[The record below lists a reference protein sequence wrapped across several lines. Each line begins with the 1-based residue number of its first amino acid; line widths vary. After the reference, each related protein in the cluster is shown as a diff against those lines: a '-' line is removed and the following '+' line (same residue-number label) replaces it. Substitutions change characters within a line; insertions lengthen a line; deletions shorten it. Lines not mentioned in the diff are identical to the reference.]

1 MKTLITRIKRLA
13 LALCFVT
20 PLVSWAETKTN
31 PVTGETETYSNV
43 FTGETAE
50 WDSAENW
57 TLKEEGK
64 VPFVSGGNYD
74 PALVD
79 GKTVSTSTAID
90 GWNLQVG
97 AYNGAAITWSTL
109 GKIQGDTGMWLTVDG
124 TSSIAIN
131 GWSGGNLGQDGKTL
145 SYYVANKD
153 GVIWNVDLDSGW
165 DQGLTMNYY
174 LAGTGSVSYQKLERA
189 AQVIKQADVAL
200 SGNEKSVQSKTLVSF
215 TSTDK
220 TFTADA
226 AIKVKNGDNVLKTVY
241 LTSVTADATTLT
253 TDDDV
258 GACELVQ
265 TSTGIVLYYVDGDPA
280 DVVVE
285 EKTYKPSININ
296 FTNGAANGLTTGA
309 DVGLSGYEV
318 PGTSWNNYVVGN
330 STFSSVNA
338 IDSTGAASAMSG
350 VSVTISN
357 VSGSWSCSGLTASSD
372 FRQSYIDES
381 AAKSTPTVTVTG
393 IPYYKYRVLVY
404 HSTDT
409 ANVPFGYDT
418 INGTDYTYEKDALS
432 EGSTAWGNSGPQ
444 NGANAIAEG
453 GNVLV
458 TEALSGSTLT
468 VVGHRAGGANNAR
481 GCIAAIQIIE
491 VKADVGEN
499 DLEIAVDG
507 EKEYT
512 VTAEDAEKTGTVYL
526 TGSGTLTLAGENK
539 ISAATIEI
547 GGGVTLVVNADR
559 LDATTFTGA
568 GTVVY
573 DGTKPASGKG
583 WTDPTWTGTV
593 WVKNIPTDSNERKD
607 WDLALYGNADS
618 TLRFTGVNLYFPNN
632 TTTTFLGTVDIDG
645 EGMNV
650 CDGYGGSIATF
661 ARLTGSG
668 TLSTTGGSS
677 NGNGL
682 TINDASGFTGTITLT
697 KYKVIVG
704 TSTGTSASGVLQIE
718 SGKSITVAGATAPGG
733 FVVNGTLVANG
744 TLASSATAAVTGS
757 GTVTFG
763 GVPSP
768 VDGEN
773 ETKWWKNAGWTGT
786 VEIKGASIAGNTYAF
801 NDYGNASS
809 TVKLTNCS
817 GWLTGDYTC
826 VPALEI
832 GGTFSWNDG
841 WSGTGYTFKVGTLKG
856 SGTISIPNQ
865 GAATAVWQITDDWS
879 GFTGAVVGNN
889 TAAKRVL
896 VFGSTLPSSV
906 TAGEI
911 YISEGATLNL
921 DNASSA
927 WWGVGMKFVVDGTVK
942 ATNRSKWGGGT
953 AMELGSTGVLEITR
967 ADSASDDD
975 GGTDYSNVTGTGTI
989 KFSGSGFT
997 VLSQSIPTSLTFA
1010 AEKAS
1015 GSVVPVA
1022 GATIG
1027 SLTGSKGFRSDWGN
1041 NGEDGRYL
1049 TIKQSKDTVWEGLI
1063 TVGGTHRLTGVVV
1076 DPGAST
1082 TGTLTLTATQTA
1094 SSTLTVNGSVNL
1106 TGTWVGA
1113 TTVAG
1118 TFGGT
1123 GTLTGDL
1130 TFSDGATFK
1139 AFAADEDG
1147 LAVSGTVTCPA
1158 EGTVTVDVS
1167 AIEPETDVALLKAA
1181 DLDATKFALA
1191 EGAPEGATLEVVEG
1205 VLTLVVPPATVDI
1218 TITPVAN
1225 ATASVTVNGTPV
1237 TPVEGVVT
1245 VEIGATVVVTYTA
1258 NDGYMVTGS
1267 PVEFTAT
1274 ADTTA
1279 VDTEGVT
1286 TKAYV
1291 AWIYDENGDLVG
1303 TPYTDEMMAVGAF
1316 LQIGTGES
1324 IRFLAQSTFH
1334 DMLLAACTYDGETF
1348 TYTRKPA
1355 EPTVATITIGEKVY
1369 EYSTLAAAVAE
1380 GQNATIVL
1388 VDDIDLTGENE
1399 NITIPA
1405 TKSDAAFVTT
1415 LDLNGHSIAGDNDG
1429 DIRVLGTLTLK
1440 DTAANSEGRIYSTTD
1455 YATGHETG
1463 LVLVQESGVFNMQ
1476 SGAIVAVR
1484 ETPADNG
1491 QFAVIVAGNGTVNV
1505 SGGTITAG
1513 WYAIG
1518 ANNQQGSAMS
1528 VNITGGTLVSTT
1540 DYALYVVGNMTVN
1553 ISGAAAVSGAA
1564 GMAGVRN
1571 GNLTITGGTF
1581 ATSGDGDVGS
1591 WTDGTATLS
1600 PTKALINF
1608 MADYA
1613 VSSVTISGGSFTAAS
1628 SANCF
1633 SFGAKAKEGSSI
1645 VVTGGSFSSDPSEY
1659 VAAGYEATEDAG
1671 VWTVAEVQEVPV
1683 TPGAQTEPVDSE
1695 AEAEAEAAK
1704 VVPSVPAAVAEAL
1717 SDDQETA
1724 YKALFEPKVVEVPGA
1739 TTQYAVEVV
1748 LKEEVV
1754 TEIQTVVDTEAE
1766 DLAKAAVEA
1775 AADAVAGGEATV
1787 TTKPGLYYVVE
1798 AGSELDGI
1806 EPASCT
1812 LATSESTALPVPNK
1826 GAKGFYKIRVSVT
1839 PVDVE

>member
-1 MKTLITRIKRLA
+1 MSKLITQIKRFA
-13 LALCFVT
+13 LALCFAT
-20 PLVSWAETKTN
+20 PLVSRADAITAVN
-31 PVTGETETYSNV
+31 PVTGETENYTYKFIGTDTWNGTEYWQDSN
-43 FTGETAE
+43 GDNPTAVPAKSGDDT
-50 WDSAENW
+50 WDPI
-57 TLKEEGK
+57 L
-64 VPFVSGGNYD
+64 FDGNTININ
-74 PALVD
+74 ASMSVE
-79 GKTVSTSTAID
+79 
-90 GWNLQVG
+90 GWNLRLG
-97 AYNGAAITWSTL
+97 LYNGANVCLNSFVKW
-109 GKIQGDTGMWLTVDG
+109 QGDTDMWVTVDG
-124 TSSIAIN
+124 TSKFTVGAFGKGNIA
-131 GWSGGNLGQDGKTL
+131 DGKVIKCSTTR
-145 SYYVANKD
+145 AN
-153 GVIWNVDLDSGW
+153 GIEWLVNLESTGNANN
-165 DQGLTMNYY
+165 TFEYY
-174 LAGTGSVSYQKLERA
+174 LAGEGSVSYQDVTA
-189 AQVIKQADVAL
+189 ANHKIKQADVAL

-226 AIKVKNGDNVLKTVY
+226 TIKIKNGDTVLKTVY

-296 FTNGAANGLTTGA
+296 FTNGAGNGLTTQA

-330 STFSSVNA
+330 STFSTVNA

-381 AAKSTPTVTVTG
+381 ATKSTPTVTVTG

-418 INGTDYTYEKDALS
+418 INGTDYTYVNDALA
-432 EGSTAWGNSGPQ
+432 EGTTAWGNSGAKDS
-444 NGANAIAEG
+444 ANAIAEG

-468 VVGHRAGGANNAR
+468 VVGHRAGGDSSAR

-491 VKADVGEN
+491 VKLDVGEN

-507 EKEYT
+507 ETEYT

-539 ISAATIEI
+539 ISAATIDVGEL
-547 GGGVTLVVNADR
+547 VTLNVNSDL
-559 LDATTFTGA
+559 LDGTTFTGA

-573 DGTKPASGKG
+573 DGTKPVTGKG
-583 WTDPTWTGTV
+583 WTDSENWSGTV
-593 WVKNIPTDSNERKD
+593 WVKNIPTTSDERKD
-607 WDLALYGNADS
+607 WDLAPYGNANS
-618 TLRFTGVNLYFPNN
+618 TLRFTGVNLFFKNSTDNVFP
-632 TTTTFLGTVDIDG
+632 GTVDIDG
-645 EGMNV
+645 DGMNV
-650 CDGYGGSIATF
+650 CDGYGSTVATF
-661 ARLTGSG
+661 TRLTGSG
-668 TLSTTGGSS
+668 TLSTAGGSGY
-677 NGNGL
+677 GNGL

-697 KYKVIVG
+697 KYKVTVG
-704 TSTGTSASGVLQIE
+704 TSTGKSANGVLEIE

-744 TLASSATAAVTGS
+744 TLDSSAAAAVTGS

-773 ETKWWKNAGWTGT
+773 ETKWWKNSAWTGT

-817 GWLTGDYTC
+817 GWLTGGYTC

-832 GGTFSWNDG
+832 GGTFTWNDG
-841 WSGTGYTFKVGTLKG
+841 WSGLNNTFKVGTLKG

-896 VFGSTLPSSV
+896 VFGSTLPPSV

-921 DNASSA
+921 DNSSSA
-927 WWGVGMKFVVDGTVK
+927 WWGVGMGFVVDGTVK

-953 AMELGSTGVLEITR
+953 TMTLGDTGILEITR
-967 ADSASDDD
+967 SDSAYSDD
-975 GGTDYSNVTGTGTI
+975 GGTDYGNVTGTGTI

-1010 AEKAS
+1010 AEKDS

-1022 GATIG
+1022 SATIG

-1041 NGEDGRYL
+1041 NGDGGRYL
-1049 TIKQSKDTVWEGLI
+1049 TIKQSKDTDWDGSI
-1063 TVGGTHRLTGVVV
+1063 NVGGTHRLTGVVV
-1076 DPGAST
+1076 DPGDST

-1106 TGTWVGA
+1106 TGTWVGN

-1118 TFGGT
+1118 TIGGT

-1130 TFSDGATFK
+1130 TFSAGSTFK
-1139 AFAADEDG
+1139 AFSSDEDG
-1147 LAVSGTVTCPA
+1147 LAVSGTIAYPD

-1167 AIEPETDVALLKAA
+1167 ALTPEADVALLKAA
-1181 DLDATKFALA
+1181 DLDATKFVLA

-1205 VLTLVVPPATVDI
+1205 VLTLVVPTPTVDI

-1225 ATASVTVNGTPV
+1225 ATASVTVNGSPV
-1237 TPVEGVVT
+1237 TPVEGVIT
-1245 VEIGATVVVTYTA
+1245 VEIGAAVVVTYTA
-1258 NDGYMVTGS
+1258 NEGYTVTGS

-1274 ADTTA
+1274 AETTA
-1279 VDTEGVT
+1279 VDTTEVT
-1286 TKAYV
+1286 AKAHV
-1291 AWIYDENGDLVG
+1291 AWIYDENSALVG
-1303 TPYTDEMMAVGAF
+1303 SPYTDELTAVQDF
-1316 LQIGTGES
+1316 LQFSVGES
-1324 IRFLAQSTFH
+1324 IRFLAQSTYH
-1334 DMLLAACTYDGETF
+1334 DMLLAACTYDEETF

-1380 GQNATIVL
+1380 GKNATVVL
-1388 VDDIDLTGENE
+1388 VDNVTLDARVEPDPGADATMTIDLGGYTITREGTSGNGSVFDVKSGTVTIKNGEIDCTQDDTEIAKDGVYAITARSGANVTLSGLTVTVNSECGACAYPFAGGSVTIIDGTYANTTTTPYRYKTAWTGMAVNQA
-1399 NITIPA
+1399 NVSTQLITIYGGSFKQVNP
-1405 TKSDAAFVTT
+1405 DE
-1415 LDLNGHSIAGDNDG
+1415 GDDSW
-1429 DIRVLGTLTLK
+1429 T
-1440 DTAANSEGRIYSTTD
+1440 S
-1455 YATGHETG
+1455 
-1463 LVLVQESGVFNMQ
+1463 
-1476 SGAIVAVR
+1476 
-1484 ETPADNG
+1484 
-1491 QFAVIVAGNGTVNV
+1491 AGNGFLA
-1505 SGGTITAG
+1505 SG
-1513 WYAIG
+1513 YASTW
-1518 ANNQQGSAMS
+1518 NPS
-1528 VNITGGTLVSTT
+1528 TGYY
-1540 DYALYVVGNMTVN
+1540 D
-1553 ISGAAAVSGAA
+1553 
-1564 GMAGVRN
+1564 
-1571 GNLTITGGTF
+1571 
-1581 ATSGDGDVGS
+1581 
-1591 WTDGTATLS
+1591 
-1600 PTKALINF
+1600 
-1608 MADYA
+1608 
-1613 VSSVTISGGSFTAAS
+1613 
-1628 SANCF
+1628 
-1633 SFGAKAKEGSSI
+1633 
-1645 VVTGGSFSSDPSEY
+1645 
-1659 VAAGYEATEDAG
+1659 
-1671 VWTVAEVQEVPV
+1671 VAEVQEVPV
-1683 TPGAQTEPVDSE
+1683 TPGSQTEPVDTE

-1704 VVPSVPAAVAEAL
+1704 VVPSVPTAVAEELTPA
-1717 SDDQETA
+1717 QEAA
-1724 YKALFEPKVVEVPGA
+1724 YTEMFEAKVVQVTVGE
-1739 TTQYAVEVV
+1739 TTKYAVEVV
-1748 LKEEVV
+1748 MKDSVAAD
-1754 TEIQTVVDTEAE
+1754 IQTAVDAEAGDFAE
-1766 DLAKAAVEA
+1766 AAAEA
-1775 AADAVAGGEATV
+1775 AADAVNGGSATV
-1787 TTKPGLYYVVE
+1787 STVAGLYYVVE
-1798 AGSELDGI
+1798 AGTEVDGI
-1806 EPASCT
+1806 APASCT
-1812 LATSESTALPVPNK
+1812 LATGDTLDLTLPNK
-1826 GAKGFYKIRVSVT
+1826 GEKGFYKLRVSVT
-1839 PVDVE
+1839 PVAVQ